1 MHLNP
6 ATFLPHLKGLRFDH
20 IEIGERHIT
29 LTVTAVAATAAC
41 PLCQHRSTTVHS
53 SYTRTV
59 ADLPWSGLTV
69 SLCVQTRRFACP
81 VESCERKIFCERL
94 TQFVAVYG
102 RRTDNVRVALRR
114 IVQALGGK
122 AGARLAAHQGIG
134 VSRMTLLR
142 LIHADPAVETPPPRV
157 IGIDDWSR
165 RRGRRYGSIV
175 VDLARHRTIDLLP
188 DRTAETFAIWLRAH
202 PGIEVI
208 SRDRAG
214 AYADGARQGAPQAIQ
229 VADRWHLLANMREA
243 VERVLTREQ
252 ARVRAAAV
260 VLGPAPVVAV
270 AVAAGY
276 RAREEMIGAS
286 SAGSLPT
293 PLPRRTRVQEE
304 HHARRA
310 RRQARYAEVLALHRQ
325 GLGQR
330 AIARTL
336 GVGRHTIRTFLRTGA
351 FPERRARTTRTTILT
366 PFAPYLRARWDAGC

>member
-6 ATFLPHLKGLRFDH
+6 ANVLPHLKGLRFDH
-20 IEIGERHIT
+20 IEISEHRIT
-29 LTVTAVAATAAC
+29 LTVTAVRATAAC
-41 PLCQHRSTTVHS
+41 PLCQQRSKTVHS

-59 ADLPWSGLTV
+59 ADLPWSDMTV
-69 SLCVQTRRFACP
+69 SLRVQTRRFACP

-94 TQFVAVYG
+94 TRFVAVYG
-102 RRTDNVRVALRR
+102 RRTDNVRTALQR
-114 IVQALGGK
+114 IVRALGGK
-122 AGARLAAHQGIG
+122 AGARLAAHQRIG

-142 LIHADPAVETPPPRV
+142 LIHADPAVATPPRV

-175 VDLARHRTIDLLP
+175 VDLERHRTIDLLP

-202 PGIEVI
+202 PGIAVI

-252 ARVRAAAV
+252 ASVRAAAAV
-260 VLGPAPVVAV
+260 RRPSPLKDGVASTGGRATGERAV
-270 AVAAGY
+270 ASPDAGHPHTAA
-276 RAREEMIGAS
+276 
-286 SAGSLPT
+286 
-293 PLPRRTRVQEE
+293 PRRTRVQEE
-304 HHARRA
+304 HRARRA
-310 RRQARYAEVLALHRQ
+310 RRQARYEEVLALHRQ

-330 AIARTL
+330 AIPR
-336 GVGRHTIRTFLRTGA
+336 
-351 FPERRARTTRTTILT
+351 
-366 PFAPYLRARWDAGC
+366 